1 MYGAT
6 CWWQMKVLRR
16 MIQWFIKGIWAYYGL
31 LTCYDLDWG
40 DLWPAVKSEMR
51 TRPKEDGTMMQPQWL
66 NIIDWFTTLATKQLL
81 QSAAKLI
88 RWMRVLTRG
97 SIG

>member
-1 MYGAT
+1 
-6 CWWQMKVLRR
+6 VLRR

-51 TRPKEDGTMMQPQWL
+51 TRPKEDGTMMQPQ
-66 NIIDWFTTLATKQLL
+66 
-81 QSAAKLI
+81 
-88 RWMRVLTRG
+88 
-97 SIG
+97 